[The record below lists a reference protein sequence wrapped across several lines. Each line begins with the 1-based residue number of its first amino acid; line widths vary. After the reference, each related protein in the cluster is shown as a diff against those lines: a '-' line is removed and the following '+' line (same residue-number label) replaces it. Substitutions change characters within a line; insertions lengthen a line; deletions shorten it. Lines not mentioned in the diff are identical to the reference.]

1 MPVRKIKKSYRQVTG
16 VLSSKKNG
24 RMIQSE
30 STLERDLYLLLDFDP
45 MVKSFEEQPI
55 KVPHILKSGR
65 SSLWTPDC
73 LVELEPK
80 PEFIWQYSLF
90 SLYYLT
96 RDSDDFTAFR
106 EFTSEKEGFTALFP
120 KSSLVFP
127 RNILIEVKYRS
138 DLIENWQELKPKFK
152 AARSFSKER
161 NWDFRILTDIEIR
174 RQLLDNI
181 KFLRHYRRR
190 SFSNEQISS
199 VLKKIKE
206 FGNCTINEILDSMTG
221 SMTERGNL
229 LPVIWQ
235 LVSSH
240 EIAVDLDQPINMD
253 SKLYLPSMEF

>member
-24 RMIQSE
+24 RMIHSE

-45 MVKSFEEQPI
+45 MVKSFEEQPV
-55 KVPHILKSGR
+55 KVPHILNSGKG
-65 SSLWTPDC
+65 SLWTPDC
-73 LVELEPK
+73 LVELDSK

-90 SLYYLT
+90 SLYYLN
-96 RDSDDFTAFR
+96 RNSSDFTAFR
-106 EFTSEKEGFTALFP
+106 EFLAEKEGFTALLP
-120 KSSLVFP
+120 KGSLVFP

-138 DLIENWQELKPKFK
+138 DLIEDWRELKPKFK

-161 NWDFRILTDIEIR
+161 NWDFRILTEIEIR

-181 KFLRHYRRR
+181 KFLRHYRRH

-199 VLKKIKE
+199 VLKRTNE
-206 FGNCTINEILDSMTG
+206 LGSCTINEILDSMTG
-221 SMTERGNL
+221 NMTERGHL
-229 LPVIWQ
+229 LPIIWQ
-235 LVSSH
+235 LVSNH

-253 SKLYLPSMEF
+253 SKIYLPNTGF